1 MLGGSPLVFLTL
13 SSRHHPPTMM
23 SPEREPKSNGHIAYL
38 GVNKSAGFEKVA
50 VTSSIGE
57 RI

>member
-1 MLGGSPLVFLTL
+1 MLLTL
-13 SSRHHPPTMM
+13 SSRHHPTL
-23 SPEREPKSNGHIAYL
+23 PEREPKSNGHIAYL

>member
-1 MLGGSPLVFLTL
+1 MLLTL
-13 SSRHHPPTMM
+13 SSRHHPTH
-23 SPEREPKSNGHIAYL
+23 PERGPKLNDHIAYL
-38 GVNKSAGFEKVA
+38 GVNKSAGYEKVA